1 MLPAAEVPCAYSVAR
16 SACCVCWPSYRTR
29 PPRVA
34 SVSDAAMHVWRH
46 SLRRRHNKDK
56 SSTWPPGPGS
66 ATLLYD
72 AEAEEEVDD
81 CEIESLAQGDELRPC
96 DAARLPYGNASV

>member
-1 MLPAAEVPCAYSVAR
+1 VLPAAEVPCAYAIAR

-34 SVSDAAMHVWRH
+34 SVSDAAMHAWRH
-46 SLRRRHNKDK
+46 SLRKRHNKYH
-56 SSTWPPGPGS
+56 SSTWLPGPGGTS
-66 ATLLYD
+66 SLDD
-72 AEAEEEVDD
+72 AEVEEEVDD
-81 CEIESLAQGDELRPC
+81 CEIESLAQGDKTRPC